1 MFSAAGV
8 TGSCMCRAADC
19 NRRCTTRGS
28 GHGEPRGSGWR
39 TGRSNT
45 ALCSVLAQMSKMLFK
60 KSIKK
65 KELITN
71 SVATLI

>member
-28 GHGEPRGSGWR
+28 GHGEPRGSGVEDR
-39 TGRSNT
+39 AQQHGSLLRS
-45 ALCSVLAQMSKMLFK
+45 C
-60 KSIKK
+60 
-65 KELITN
+65 TN
-71 SVATLI
+71 VKNVV